1 MIETLH
7 AIRAKNGVV
16 RSIELNETALDVVR
30 ATTSCELSR
39 TTIRAEHAAE
49 VLRLLAAGDGVATL
63 KGPDGQNLAI
73 AALAC
78 DSTVTLQRMRRHRA
92 DGLPV
97 VLRGDE
103 IVALRRGL
111 EILIAQVAA

>member
-1 MIETLH
+1 MTETIH
-7 AIRAKNGVV
+7 ASRAANGVI
-16 RSIELNETALDVVR
+16 RSIEVGETAVDVIR
-30 ATTSCELSR
+30 ATVSCELSR

-49 VLRLLAAGDGVATL
+49 VLRLLARGDGCATL

-73 AALAC
+73 AVLAC

-92 DGLPV
+92 DGVAV

-103 IVALRRGL
+103 ITALRTGL
-111 EILIAQVAA
+111 QRLAREAA